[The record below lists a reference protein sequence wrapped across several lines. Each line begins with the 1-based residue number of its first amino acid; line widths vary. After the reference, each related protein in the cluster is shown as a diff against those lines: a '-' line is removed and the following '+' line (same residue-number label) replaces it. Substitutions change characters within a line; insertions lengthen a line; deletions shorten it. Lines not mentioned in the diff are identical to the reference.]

1 MKEDAKRTSKMIMI
15 KTVLFKYI
23 LGSSVVRVMILP
35 IIVALVAAGYGEIF
49 ITQILND
56 IQEKAD
62 DKEAVNE
69 KIGTYLIVA
78 LSSYVLGLVSLF
90 TMSSY
95 VETICRDYI
104 IDLYKE
110 HICMSFLDF
119 KKIGI
124 GDMISFMN
132 RKVSSLRWIL
142 ESTIKCF
149 IMSFCCILITVI
161 KIRTGV
167 ESYYGLLMG
176 GVVIAY
182 GVCVI
187 IINHYRNIIRLKMNR
202 EIDMT
207 ERKRY
212 NSILNYDIIKS
223 YNNEEFEADEL
234 YRRMNAET
242 RYGKMYWSWLQAGN
256 FIGENIFM
264 MAMFIMTVQ
273 FSSRGAGSVGFKDY
287 TLIFSLSNQLRM
299 YCVDISNSFVMILL
313 NLTNI
318 SQNRAEAIKLDT
330 KRLGYYKKDF
340 ENEIKIEGL
349 EISIGDI
356 KLLKNVNMRIK
367 KGEKIGI
374 SGDNGGGK
382 TSFARALLGFL
393 EYDGSILVDD
403 VELNTLSREGLRS
416 MISYSPQESQLF
428 NKSIIS
434 NIKDGNEYL
443 SDEEIVEYCKRYGM
457 DDVFRSLSDG
467 YQTVVGNGGNR
478 LSGGQRQKVSLMR
491 TVVKDAPIYIFDQ
504 VTSHLDKESENAIV
518 DMIMKHLSDKTVIM
532 IMQNS
537 GLLSRFDRVY
547 YFSNGMLSN

>member
-1 MKEDAKRTSKMIMI
+1 MSII
-15 KTVLFKYI
+15 KTVLFKYV

-35 IIVALVAAGYGEIF
+35 IIVALIAAGYGEIL

-62 DKEAVNE
+62 NTEIVNG
-69 KIGTYLIVA
+69 KIRVYLTVA

-90 TMSSY
+90 AMSSY

-110 HICMSFLDF
+110 HICMSFLHF
-119 KKIGI
+119 KKIGV

-132 RKVSSLRWIL
+132 RKVLSLRWIL

-149 IMSFCCILITVI
+149 IMSLCCILITVI
-161 KIRTGV
+161 KIRSGV

-176 GVVIAY
+176 GVVLGY

-187 IINHYRNIIRLKMNR
+187 IINHYRNTIRLKMNR

-223 YNNEEFEADEL
+223 YNNEELEADEL
-234 YRRMNAET
+234 YRRMGAET
-242 RYGKMYWSWLQAGN
+242 KYGKMYWSWLQAGN
-256 FIGENIFM
+256 FIGENIFI
-264 MAMFIMTVQ
+264 MAMFIMTIQ
-273 FSSRGAGSVGFKDY
+273 FSNGDAKNISFKDY
-287 TLIFSLSNQLRM
+287 TLIISLSNQLRI
-299 YCVDISNSFVMILL
+299 YCVDISNSLVMILL

-318 SQNRAEAIKLDT
+318 SQNRAEAIKLDA
-330 KRLGYYKKDF
+330 REPGYYKKDF
-340 ENEIKIEGL
+340 EAEIKIEGL

-356 KLLKNVNMRIK
+356 RLLRSVDMRIRR
-367 KGEKIGI
+367 GEKIGI
-374 SGDNGGGK
+374 SGENGGGK

-393 EYDGSILVDD
+393 DYSGSILIDGI
-403 VELNTLSREGLRS
+403 ELNTLNKEGLRS

-428 NKSIIS
+428 NKSVLS
-434 NIKDGNEYL
+434 NIRDGNEYL
-443 SDEEIVEYCKRYGM
+443 SDEEIVEYCKKYGM
-457 DDVFRSLSDG
+457 DEVFRNLSDG
-467 YQTVVGNGGNR
+467 YQTSVGNGGSR
-478 LSGGQRQKVSLMR
+478 LSGGQKQKVNLMR
-491 TVVKDAPIYIFDQ
+491 AVVKDAPIYIFDQ

-518 DMIMKHLSDKTVIM
+518 DMIMKNLSDKTVIM

-537 GLLSRFDRVY
+537 GLLNRFDRVY